1 MSGPFICTRRRF
13 LQQAGAFSALSLAG
27 SMDKLGLSGA
37 AAQAPGYKALVCVF
51 LFGGNDANNMVLPF
65 TDYVQYNASRPPGTG
80 INIPQIGAGA
90 MLQINPLNTGG
101 KVYGLHP
108 LMPELRLLFQSGKM
122 AVVANTGPL
131 IEPVTRAQYISSG
144 HGGKKVP
151 LNLFSHSDQQQQFMS
166 SISQAT
172 LGALTGWGGRLADKV
187 IGMNGASAT
196 PMSMSFSGLQ
206 TFGNGVAVKTLAL
219 PASLA
224 FGFTGDGAS
233 AQQVTRSAARSAI
246 MKTWDANQMIASAQQ
261 TMAVAIDS
269 STLIN
274 NISLIPGTDPKIAA
288 INTAF
293 AGVNSSLANQLKA
306 VAKVISQSATL
317 SHQREIFF
325 VSIGGF
331 DTHGGQVLSIN
342 GANNNGLYPQISKAI
357 NAFYQATVGLGI
369 QNQVTTFTMSDFS
382 RTMQPNGGGTD
393 HAWATHNFVLGGSV
407 LGNNFYGTPD
417 LSGFVYPNL
426 YMGNLGVNDSGGQ
439 GRWIPTT
446 SIEQYGATF
455 AKWFGASPAD
465 IAQIF
470 PNLSKFPTSDLG
482 FLV

>member
-1 MSGPFICTRRRF
+1 MSGSFIYTRRRF
-13 LQQAGAFSALSLAG
+13 LQHAGAFSALSLAS
-27 SMDKLGLSGA
+27 SMDKLGLAGA

-65 TDYVQYNASRPPGTG
+65 TDYLQYNTARPPSTG
-80 INIPQIGAGA
+80 LNIPQLGAGA

-101 KVYGLHP
+101 KIYGLHP
-108 LMPELRLLFQSGKM
+108 AMPELRLLFNSSAM
-122 AVVANTGPL
+122 AVVANTGSL
-131 IEPVTRAQYISSG
+131 VEPVSRAQYITSG

-151 LNLFSHSDQQQQFMS
+151 INLFSHSDQQQQFMS

-187 IGMNGASAT
+187 KGMNGQNAT
-196 PMSMSFSGLQ
+196 PMSMSFSGPQ
-206 TFGNGVAVKTLAL
+206 TFGNGVSVRTLAL
-219 PASLA
+219 PTSLA
-224 FGFTGDGAS
+224 FGFSGDGGS
-233 AQQVTRSAARSAI
+233 PQQLARSAARSAI
-246 MKTWDANQMIASAQQ
+246 MKTWDANQLIAAAQQ
-261 TMAVAIDS
+261 TMGVAIDS

-274 NISLIPGTDPKIAA
+274 NISTIPGTDPKITA
-288 INTAF
+288 INAAF
-293 AGVNSSLANQLKA
+293 SGVTSGLANQLKA

-331 DTHGGQVLSIN
+331 DTHGGQVASH
-342 GANNNGLYPQISKAI
+342 ASLYPQLSKAI
-357 NAFYQATVGLGI
+357 YAFYQATVGLGI

-382 RTMQPNGGGTD
+382 RTMQPNGSGTD
-393 HAWATHNFVLGGSV
+393 HAWATHNFVVGGSV

-417 LSGFVYPNL
+417 LSGSVYPNI

-446 SIEQYGATF
+446 SIDQYGATF
-455 AKWFGASPAD
+455 AKWFGVTPTD
-465 IAQIF
+465 IAQVF
-470 PNLSKFPTSDLG
+470 PNLSRFPASDLG
-482 FLV
+482 FLG